1 MKSHLLAIMN
11 RLNRLVE
18 GGDPKE
24 TYNFEREGEV
34 MLTVSGSPMFI
45 VCVPIFRIVGEAVI
59 MLTVDDLQELTVR
72 NPGDFCDFGRLPVNI
87 HMKRVMLD
95 VRHVFIELVFYPRL
109 VLVFPEVQQE
119 RSDERRVQ

>member
-34 MLTVSGSPMFI
+34 MLTVSYSPED
-45 VCVPIFRIVGEAVI
+45 EAFA
-59 MLTVDDLQELTVR
+59 LRYPKQKDASLFDDIDLVA
-72 NPGDFCDFGRLPVNI
+72 
-87 HMKRVMLD
+87 
-95 VRHVFIELVFYPRL
+95 IENY
-109 VLVFPEVQQE
+109 
-119 RSDERRVQ
+119 DMIY

>member
-34 MLTVSGSPMFI
+34 MLTVSYSPED
-45 VCVPIFRIVGEAVI
+45 EAFALRYLNKK
-59 MLTVDDLQELTVR
+59 MLPYSMTSTL
-72 NPGDFCDFGRLPVNI
+72 LPLKFMI
-87 HMKRVMLD
+87 
-95 VRHVFIELVFYPRL
+95 
-109 VLVFPEVQQE
+109 
-119 RSDERRVQ
+119 

>member
-34 MLTVSGSPMFI
+34 MLTVSYSPED
-45 VCVPIFRIVGEAVI
+45 EAFALRYLNKK
-59 MLTVDDLQELTVR
+59 MLHCSMISTL
-72 NPGDFCDFGRLPVNI
+72 LPLKFMI
-87 HMKRVMLD
+87 
-95 VRHVFIELVFYPRL
+95 
-109 VLVFPEVQQE
+109 
-119 RSDERRVQ
+119 

>member
-34 MLTVSGSPMFI
+34 MLTVSYSPED
-45 VCVPIFRIVGEAVI
+45 EAFALRYPKQK
-59 MLTVDDLQELTVR
+59 MLHCSMISTS
-72 NPGDFCDFGRLPVNI
+72 LPLKFMI
-87 HMKRVMLD
+87 
-95 VRHVFIELVFYPRL
+95 
-109 VLVFPEVQQE
+109 
-119 RSDERRVQ
+119 

>member
-34 MLTVSGSPMFI
+34 MLTVSYSPED
-45 VCVPIFRIVGEAVI
+45 EAFA
-59 MLTVDDLQELTVR
+59 LR
-72 NPGDFCDFGRLPVNI
+72 
-87 HMKRVMLD
+87 
-95 VRHVFIELVFYPRL
+95 YPKQKTL
-109 VLVFPEVQQE
+109 LCSMTSTLLLLKFMI
-119 RSDERRVQ
+119 

>member
-34 MLTVSGSPMFI
+34 MLTVSYSPED
-45 VCVPIFRIVGEAVI
+45 EAFALRYPNPS
-59 MLTVDDLQELTVR
+59 LTLYIKKL
-72 NPGDFCDFGRLPVNI
+72 L
-87 HMKRVMLD
+87 MKRLG
-95 VRHVFIELVFYPRL
+95 
-109 VLVFPEVQQE
+109 
-119 RSDERRVQ
+119 

>member
-34 MLTVSGSPMFI
+34 MLTVSYSPED
-45 VCVPIFRIVGEAVI
+45 EAFA
-59 MLTVDDLQELTVR
+59 LRYPKQKDDIDLVA
-72 NPGDFCDFGRLPVNI
+72 
-87 HMKRVMLD
+87 
-95 VRHVFIELVFYPRL
+95 IEIY
-109 VLVFPEVQQE
+109 
-119 RSDERRVQ
+119 DMIY